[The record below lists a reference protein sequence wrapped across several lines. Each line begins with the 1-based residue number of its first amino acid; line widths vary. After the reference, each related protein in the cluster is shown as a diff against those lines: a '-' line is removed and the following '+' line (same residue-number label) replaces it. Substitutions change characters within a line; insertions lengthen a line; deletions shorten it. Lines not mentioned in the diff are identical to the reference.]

1 MSARYSSSWIRLGR
15 NVLGV
20 AAVLAIWET
29 FARSGLFSQALTPPL
44 NAIFSTLWTLVVN
57 GSLFHN
63 AAMTL
68 ARVLGGLLLACL
80 IGIPLGI
87 LMARFRPWERFWLP
101 LTSVLMPIPSLAWI
115 PLFILWFGIG
125 EITTILVVTYAAT
138 FPIIY
143 NVWTGVRSIN
153 PIWGRAASSMGAGQR
168 AMFWKVVLPGS
179 LPYLITG
186 VRQSFGRA
194 WIAVIGGELLA
205 SPKWGLGR
213 VIFDAKEYLNSDV
226 MMAALLTIGALGL
239 LFERVAFQKIERR
252 TVARWGML
260 AGGTSQR

>member
-1 MSARYSSSWIRLGR
+1 MNTRRSSSWIRFGR

-20 AAVLAIWET
+20 ATALLIWET
-29 FARSGLFSQALTPPL
+29 FARSGIFSQALTPSL
-44 NAIFSTLWTLVVN
+44 IAIFSTLWSLIAD
-57 GSLFHN
+57 GSLFRN
-63 AAMTL
+63 ASMTL
-68 ARVLGGLLLACL
+68 ARVLSGLFLACL
-80 IGIPLGI
+80 VGIPLGI

-153 PIWGRAASSMGAGQR
+153 PIWGRAASSMGAGQNALFR
-168 AMFWKVVLPGS
+168 KVVVPGS
-179 LPYLITG
+179 LPYVITG

-226 MMAALLTIGALGL
+226 MLAALLTIGALGL
-239 LFERVAFQKIERR
+239 LFERVAFQRIERV
-252 TVARWGML
+252 TVARWGMVV
-260 AGGTSQR
+260 GRT